1 MGIPHHPATSKKSAN
16 LSVSSEL
23 LRQARALNI
32 NLSQALEQRLAEI
45 VRESRQRDWL
55 EKNRESLDDYNRRIK
70 KRGAYS
76 DGLRRF

>member
-1 MGIPHHPATSKKSAN
+1 MTINGSKIYGPKGVGVLYSKMGI
-16 LSVSSEL
+16 
-23 LRQARALNI
+23 
-32 NLSQALEQRLAEI
+32 RLKPIAYG
-45 VRESRQRDWL
+45 DWL